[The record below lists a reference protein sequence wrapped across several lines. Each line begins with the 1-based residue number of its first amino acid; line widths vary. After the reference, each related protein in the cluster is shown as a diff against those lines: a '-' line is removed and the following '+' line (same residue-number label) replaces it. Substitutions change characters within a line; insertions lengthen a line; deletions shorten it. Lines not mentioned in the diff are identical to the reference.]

1 MIRDTKK
8 LAPMFAAALAA
19 LIALFAFTGAYA
31 QSEPVKETFEAS
43 DGTTIHYQVQG
54 RGDPIVLLHGITSSG
69 DSNWRATGI
78 IDRLAEEFQVIAVDQ
93 RGHGQSGKPH
103 DPAMYGEQMARDVVE
118 LLNHMKLQQAN
129 VIGYSMGGYITMKL
143 VALAPDRLMSAV
155 VAGAGWSHADLRDQ
169 DLFDDLAGS
178 LEAGKG
184 VGPLVELLWPAEQP
198 PTPEQ
203 LQAMGNMMLGTNDPM
218 ALAAVVR
225 GMAGLDV
232 SAALLRVNQVPILN
246 IIGSEDP
253 LKPSADALVGVM
265 GDHRLHVI
273 EGANH
278 LTTLLNPEFID
289 TVRAFLIELCNCA

>member
-1 MIRDTKK
+1 MTRDTKRI
-8 LAPMFAAALAA
+8 APMFATALAA
-19 LIALFAFTGAYA
+19 LVALFAFTGAYA
-31 QSEPVKETFEAS
+31 QSEAVEKTFEAS

-118 LLNHMKLQQAN
+118 LLNHMKLQQTN

-155 VAGAGWSHADLRDQ
+155 VAGAGWPHADLRDQ
-169 DLFDDLAGS
+169 NLFDDLAGS
-178 LEAGKG
+178 LETGKG

-232 SAALLRVNQVPILN
+232 SAPLLRVNQVPILN

-278 LTTLLNPEFID
+278 LTTLLNPEFFD

>member
-31 QSEPVKETFEAS
+31 QSEAVKETFEAS

-93 RGHGQSGKPH
+93 RGHGESGKPH